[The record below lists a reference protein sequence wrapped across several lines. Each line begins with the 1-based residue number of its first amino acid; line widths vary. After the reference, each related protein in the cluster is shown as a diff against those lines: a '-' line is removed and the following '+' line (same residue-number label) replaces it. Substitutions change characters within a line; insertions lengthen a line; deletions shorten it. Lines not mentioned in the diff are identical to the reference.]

1 MAHDLNANDDG
12 LTSLKAGFS
21 GTILLPGEGDY
32 ENARRVHNGM
42 IDRWP
47 ALIARCSG
55 TADVVDA
62 LAFGLERNLQ
72 IAVRGGG
79 HNVAG
84 RAVCDGGL
92 MIDLAPM
99 KGIWVD
105 SGRKRVR
112 AQAGVNWGE
121 FNRATQL
128 HGLATTGGAVS
139 STGIAGL
146 TLGGGFGY
154 LMGKF
159 GYTVDNL
166 VSVELVTVRGEI
178 LTASNDENAELFWG
192 LRGGGGNFGIATSF
206 EFALHQVG
214 PTIHGGLIAFP
225 ESSSR
230 QVLTYLRDLAER
242 PHDDLTI
249 AGSLTHAPDGS
260 GSKLAAMLVGH
271 IGAPEAAEQDL
282 RTIRGIGDPVIDRLG
297 KIDYSELN
305 TLLDPSFP
313 KLALNY
319 WKSCFVE
326 ALSDEVVDI
335 LAEQFAVC
343 PSTKSKLIIETPHGE
358 SLRHASD
365 ATAFSCR
372 SRGFSILVLAQ
383 WIAVEDTHANI
394 AWARETYE
402 RLTPYEIS
410 GAYTNYFGDDESTAR
425 VSDAY
430 GGNFARLRALKDQY
444 DPSNIFRLNQNIL
457 PSRQ

>member
-1 MAHDLNANDDG
+1 MIGYEGELS
-12 LTSLKAGFS
+12 SLKARFS
-21 GTILLPGEGDY
+21 GTILLPGDDGY
-32 ENARRVHNGM
+32 EDARRVHNGM
-42 IDRWP
+42 IDRRP
-47 ALIARCSG
+47 ALIARCAG

-62 LAFGLERNLQ
+62 LAFGLGRDLQ

-105 SGRKRVR
+105 LGRRRVR
-112 AQAGVNWGE
+112 AQAGVTWGE

-166 VSVELVTVRGEI
+166 VSVELVTASGEV
-178 LTASNDENAELFWG
+178 LTASDDENAELFWG

-206 EFALHQVG
+206 EYALHPVG
-214 PTIHGGLIAFP
+214 PTVHGGIVAFP
-225 ESSSR
+225 EGSAR
-230 QVLTYLRDLAER
+230 EVLSCLRALADE
-242 PHDDLTI
+242 PDDDLTI

-260 GSKLAAMLVGH
+260 GRKLAAMLVCH
-271 IGAPEAAEQDL
+271 TGAKDAAERDL
-282 RTIRGIGDPVIDRLG
+282 RRIRGIGEPVIDRLAQ
-297 KIDYSELN
+297 IDYSELN
-305 TLLDPSFP
+305 TLIDPSFP

-326 ALSDEVVDI
+326 TLSDGVVDI
-335 LAEQFAVC
+335 LVEQLLPAHR
-343 PSTKSKLIIETPHGE
+343 SMSKLIVETPHGAA
-358 SLRHASD
+358 LRHPSG

-372 SRGFSILVLAQ
+372 SPGFSRLILAQ
-383 WIAVEDTHANI
+383 WSSAEANDENI
-394 AWARETYE
+394 AWARRTYD
-402 RLTPYEIS
+402 RLAPHATS
-410 GAYTNYFGDDESTAR
+410 GAYTNYLDDDEGTAK
-425 VSDAY
+425 VSSAY
-430 GGNFARLRALKDQY
+430 GENFARLRVLKDRY
-444 DPSNIFRLNQNIL
+444 DPSNVFRLNQNIP